1 METKKQ
7 KIKVATEEQSS
18 NVKIEITEDTVVGM
32 GDHNPAEKLVVSMP
46 SQEFRVLKSFT
57 VDKIYNL
64 GDVVSLSDEGV
75 IKELKI
81 NKYIK

>member
-7 KIKVATEEQSS
+7 KIKVAVTEP
-18 NVKIEITEDTVVGM
+18 VIELKITENAIVGL
-32 GDHNPAEKLVVSMP
+32 GSANDAYKKLVI
-46 SQEFRVLKSFT
+46 SQPFRVLKSFT
-57 VDKIYNL
+57 VDKVYNV

>member
-1 METKKQ
+1 METKK
-7 KIKVATEEQSS
+7 KKLVVDE
-18 NVKIEITEDTVVGM
+18 NTVVSM
-32 GDHNPAEKLVVSMP
+32 GAVEKPAEKLVVSQP
-46 SQEFRVLKSFT
+46 KEEFRVLKSFT
-57 VDKIYNL
+57 VDKIYNV

>member
-7 KIKVATEEQSS
+7 KIKVATQEQSS
-18 NVKIEITEDTVVGM
+18 NVKLEITENTIVGM
-32 GDHNPAEKLVVSMP
+32 GDQPTQKLVI
-46 SQEFRVLKSFT
+46 SQPFRVLKSFT
-57 VDKIYNL
+57 VDKVYNV
-64 GDVVSLSDEGV
+64 GDIVSLSDEGV

>member
-7 KIKVATEEQSS
+7 KIKVSVTEPVAEL
-18 NVKIEITEDTVVGM
+18 EITEDTVVGM
-32 GDHNPAEKLVVSMP
+32 GDHNPAEKLVVSIP

-57 VDKIYNL
+57 VDKVYNV

>member
-7 KIKVATEEQSS
+7 KIKVAVTEP
-18 NVKIEITEDTVVGM
+18 VTKLEITENTVVGM
-32 GDHNPAEKLVVSMP
+32 GDQPKQKFVF
-46 SQEFRVLKSFT
+46 SQPFRVLKSFT
-57 VDKIYNL
+57 VDKIYNV

>member
-7 KIKVATEEQSS
+7 KIKVDGKVGLAELNPST
-18 NVKIEITEDTVVGM
+18 KLEITENTIVGM
-32 GDHNPAEKLVVSMP
+32 GDQPTQKLFF
-46 SQEFRVLKSFT
+46 SQPFRVLKSFT
-57 VDKIYNL
+57 VDKVYNV
-64 GDVVSLSDEGV
+64 GDIVSLSDEGV

>member
-7 KIKVATEEQSS
+7 KIKVATEEQA
-18 NVKIEITEDTVVGM
+18 VKLEITENTIVGM
-32 GDHNPAEKLVVSMP
+32 GDQPTQKLVI
-46 SQEFRVLKSFT
+46 SQPFRVLKSFT
-57 VDKIYNL
+57 VDKIYNV

>member
-7 KIKVATEEQSS
+7 KIKVSVTEPVAEL
-18 NVKIEITEDTVVGM
+18 EITENTIVGM
-32 GDHNPAEKLVVSMP
+32 GDQPTQKLVI
-46 SQEFRVLKSFT
+46 SQPFRVLKSFT
-57 VDKIYNL
+57 VDKVYNV

>member
-1 METKKQ
+1 METKK
-7 KIKVATEEQSS
+7 K
-18 NVKIEITEDTVVGM
+18 
-32 GDHNPAEKLVVSMP
+32 KLVVEKQTEELIEVVETAIEEVVV
-46 SQEFRVLKSFT
+46 SQPKEEFRVLKSFT
-57 VDKIYNL
+57 VDKIYNV

>member
-7 KIKVATEEQSS
+7 KIKVATEEQA
-18 NVKIEITEDTVVGM
+18 VKLEITEDTVVGM

-57 VDKIYNL
+57 VDKIYNV

>member
-7 KIKVATEEQSS
+7 KIKVAVTEPVAEL
-18 NVKIEITEDTVVGM
+18 EITENTIVGM
-32 GDHNPAEKLVVSMP
+32 GDPNPKHKFVI

-57 VDKIYNL
+57 VDKVYNV

>member
-7 KIKVATEEQSS
+7 KIKVAVTEPVAEL
-18 NVKIEITEDTVVGM
+18 EITENTIVGM
-32 GDHNPAEKLVVSMP
+32 GDQPKQKFVF
-46 SQEFRVLKSFT
+46 SQPFRVLKSFT
-57 VDKIYNL
+57 VDKVYNV

>member
-7 KIKVATEEQSS
+7 KIKVSVTEPVAEL
-18 NVKIEITEDTVVGM
+18 EITENTVVGM
-32 GDHNPAEKLVVSMP
+32 GDQPTQKLVI
-46 SQEFRVLKSFT
+46 SQPFRVLKSFT
-57 VDKIYNL
+57 VDKVYNV
-64 GDVVSLSDEGV
+64 GDIVSLSDEGV

>member
-7 KIKVATEEQSS
+7 KIKVAVTEP
-18 NVKIEITEDTVVGM
+18 VTKLEITENTFVGL
-32 GDHNPAEKLVVSMP
+32 GSANDAYKKLVI
-46 SQEFRVLKSFT
+46 SQPFRVLKSFT
-57 VDKIYNL
+57 VDKVYNV
-64 GDVVSLSDEGV
+64 GDIVSLSDEGV

>member
-7 KIKVATEEQSS
+7 KIKVAVTEPVAEL
-18 NVKIEITEDTVVGM
+18 EITENTVVGM
-32 GDHNPAEKLVVSMP
+32 GDQPKQKFVF
-46 SQEFRVLKSFT
+46 SQPFRVLKSFT
-57 VDKIYNL
+57 VDKVYNV

>member
-7 KIKVATEEQSS
+7 KIKVATEEQA
-18 NVKIEITEDTVVGM
+18 VKLEITENTVVGM
-32 GDHNPAEKLVVSMP
+32 GDQPTQKLVI
-46 SQEFRVLKSFT
+46 SQPFRVLKSFT
-57 VDKIYNL
+57 VDKVYNV
-64 GDVVSLSDEGV
+64 GDIVSLSDEGV

>member
-7 KIKVATEEQSS
+7 KIKVSVTEPVAEL
-18 NVKIEITEDTVVGM
+18 EITENTVVGM
-32 GDHNPAEKLVVSMP
+32 GDQPKQKLVI
-46 SQEFRVLKSFT
+46 SQPFRVLKSFT
-57 VDKIYNL
+57 VDKVYNV
-64 GDVVSLSDEGV
+64 GDIVSLSDEGV

>member
-7 KIKVATEEQSS
+7 KIKAKVTDPVAE
-18 NVKIEITEDTVVGM
+18 IEVLDEVVQ
-32 GDHNPAEKLVVSMP
+32 EIVVSMP

-57 VDKIYNL
+57 VDKIYNV

>member
-1 METKKQ
+1 MAIKNKKVESA
-7 KIKVATEEQSS
+7 KPAVEIEVTE
-18 NVKIEITEDTVVGM
+18 NTVIGM
-32 GDHNPAEKLVVSMP
+32 GDSNPKFKLVI

-57 VDKIYNL
+57 VDRVYNV
-64 GDVVSLSDEGV
+64 GDVDSLSDEGV

>member
-7 KIKVATEEQSS
+7 KIKVFVTEPVAEL
-18 NVKIEITEDTVVGM
+18 EITENTVVGM
-32 GDHNPAEKLVVSMP
+32 GDQPKQKFVF
-46 SQEFRVLKSFT
+46 SQPFRVLKSFT
-57 VDKIYNL
+57 VDKVYNV

>member
-7 KIKVATEEQSS
+7 KIKVEAAEPVVKLEVTE
-18 NVKIEITEDTVVGM
+18 NAVIGM
-32 GDHNPAEKLVVSMP
+32 GDSNPKFKLVI
-46 SQEFRVLKSFT
+46 SQPFRVLKSFT
-57 VDKIYNL
+57 VDKVYNV

>member
-7 KIKVATEEQSS
+7 KIKVATEEQA
-18 NVKIEITEDTVVGM
+18 VKLEITEDTVVGM

-64 GDVVSLSDEGV
+64 GDVVSLSGEGV

>member
-7 KIKVATEEQSS
+7 KIKASVTEPVAEL
-18 NVKIEITEDTVVGM
+18 EITENTVIGM
-32 GDHNPAEKLVVSMP
+32 GEPNPKHKFVI

-57 VDKIYNL
+57 VDKVYNV

>member
-7 KIKVATEEQSS
+7 KIKVSVTEPVAEL
-18 NVKIEITEDTVVGM
+18 EITENTVVGM
-32 GDHNPAEKLVVSMP
+32 GDQPKQKFVF
-46 SQEFRVLKSFT
+46 SQPFRVLKSFT
-57 VDKIYNL
+57 VDKIYNV

>member
-7 KIKVATEEQSS
+7 KIKVSVTEPVAEL
-18 NVKIEITEDTVVGM
+18 EITENTVVGM
-32 GDHNPAEKLVVSMP
+32 GDQPKQKFVF
-46 SQEFRVLKSFT
+46 SQPFRVLKSFT
-57 VDKIYNL
+57 VDKVYNV

>member
-18 NVKIEITEDTVVGM
+18 NVKLEITENTVVGM
-32 GDHNPAEKLVVSMP
+32 GDQPKQKFVF
-46 SQEFRVLKSFT
+46 SQPFRVLKSFT
-57 VDKIYNL
+57 VDKVYNV